1 MDYTVAERGSGGLD
15 FGRVQDAAVQKVD
28 VRSLVVR
35 WRGRMGWGAWRTWES
50 KPSVSMMRSVPGGV
64 IECV

>member
-15 FGRVQDAAVQKVD
+15 FGRVVNAAVQEVD

-35 WRGRMGWGAWRTWES
+35 WRGRMGWGAWKT
-50 KPSVSMMRSVPGGV
+50 
-64 IECV
+64 

>member
-15 FGRVQDAAVQKVD
+15 CGWVEDAAAQEVD

-35 WRGRMGWGAWRTWES
+35 WRGRMAGGAWRTWES
-50 KPSVSMMRSVPGGV
+50 EAIALLSR
-64 IECV
+64 